1 MCHPVAARL
10 LLILLTV
17 VVTATASPND
27 HRYNVGEEVPLYVN
41 KVGPLN
47 NPSETYEYYD
57 LPFCSPGQVIP
68 KKESIGEVLN
78 GDRLANTLYELKF
91 AVNKSNVVLCHK
103 KLSRDEVAKF
113 RNAVINDFYF
123 QMYYDD
129 LPFWGFIGKVEDE
142 NWTLDG
148 KRPMY
153 FLFNHVQFD
162 VLYNDNQVTE
172 IRAFSDPNHAVD
184 ITEDVELDVE
194 FTYSAFWNE
203 EAPTQHKSRTARYS
217 KASLLPLQ
225 QKIHWFSFINSIVI
239 IVLLT
244 GFFVMV
250 LMQRLKNDLRKFSG
264 GDEEEDKEVGWK
276 YLHGDVFRCPSNMP
290 LFCAILGAGTQLLTL
305 ICFLFVLSFLGV
317 LYPYNRGALSTSLVI
332 IYTLTSAIAG
342 FTSASF
348 YSKFVETGWE
358 RSVIL
363 AAMLFLVPFL
373 LQGFILNLVAASFK
387 ATLALPFGTI
397 LVILLIYALI
407 AIPLLTLGGVVGYRC
422 RSEFQAPS
430 AQKKS
435 PREIPSLA
443 WYQKT
448 PGQMFLAGLL
458 PFSAIVL
465 ELHHLYTS
473 IWGHKIFTLPGV
485 LFVMFVILIL
495 LTLILSVGLT
505 YFQLTAEDHEWWWR
519 SIFRGGSTAAFMFA
533 YSIYFYYK
541 SNMSGFLQTSFFFG
555 YTASMCYAF
564 FIVLATI
571 SFLASFTFVCH
582 IYRAVK
588 SE

>member
-1 MCHPVAARL
+1 MCHPVASRL
-10 LLILLTV
+10 LLMLLTV

-27 HRYNVGEEVPLYVN
+27 HRYNVGDEVPLFVN

-91 AVNKSNVVLCHK
+91 AVNKSNVVVCHK

-113 RNAVINDFYF
+113 RNAIINDFYF
-123 QMYYDD
+123 EMYYDD

-148 KRPMY
+148 KGPMY

-194 FTYSAFWNE
+194 FTYSAFWDE
-203 EAPTQHKSRTARYS
+203 EPPTQHKARTARYS

-239 IVLLT
+239 ILLLT

-250 LMQRLKNDLRKFSG
+250 LMQRLKNDLRFSG

-290 LFCAILGAGTQLLTL
+290 LFCGIIGAGTQLLTL

-332 IYTLTSAIAG
+332 VYTLTSAIAG
-342 FTSASF
+342 FTAASF

-373 LQGFILNLVAASFK
+373 LQGFILNLVAVSFK

-397 LVILLIYALI
+397 VVILLIYALI

-435 PREIPSLA
+435 PREIPSLS

-519 SIFRGGSTAAFMFA
+519 SIFRGGSTAVFMFA

-541 SNMSGFLQTSFFFG
+541 SNMSGFLQTGFFFG

-571 SFLASFTFVCH
+571 SFLSSFMFVCH

>member
-1 MCHPVAARL
+1 
-10 LLILLTV
+10 
-17 VVTATASPND
+17 
-27 HRYNVGEEVPLYVN
+27 
-41 KVGPLN
+41 
-47 NPSETYEYYD
+47 
-57 LPFCSPGQVIP
+57 
-68 KKESIGEVLN
+68 
-78 GDRLANTLYELKF
+78 
-91 AVNKSNVVLCHK
+91 
-103 KLSRDEVAKF
+103 
-113 RNAVINDFYF
+113 
-123 QMYYDD
+123 
-129 LPFWGFIGKVEDE
+129 
-142 NWTLDG
+142 
-148 KRPMY
+148 
-153 FLFNHVQFD
+153 
-162 VLYNDNQVTE
+162 
-172 IRAFSDPNHAVD
+172 
-184 ITEDVELDVE
+184 
-194 FTYSAFWNE
+194 
-203 EAPTQHKSRTARYS
+203 
-217 KASLLPLQ
+217 
-225 QKIHWFSFINSIVI
+225 
-239 IVLLT
+239 
-244 GFFVMV
+244 
-250 LMQRLKNDLRKFSG
+250 
-264 GDEEEDKEVGWK
+264 
-276 YLHGDVFRCPSNMP
+276 
-290 LFCAILGAGTQLLTL
+290 
-305 ICFLFVLSFLGV
+305 
-317 LYPYNRGALSTSLVI
+317 
-332 IYTLTSAIAG
+332 
-342 FTSASF
+342 
-348 YSKFVETGWE
+348 
-358 RSVIL
+358 
-363 AAMLFLVPFL
+363 MLFLVPFL